1 MVACRWSQQHLE
13 PLCYGCASPI
23 STSPTCL
30 VRSDNMNTQMDS
42 TMEIVD
48 VMTNPSQTCG
58 VLHRCI
64 ALPHTIHVPQ
74 LCSHV
79 SLQTTLAPLYSAEH
93 MALKSSIS
101 SAAGVQPKQRSQLII
116 SSRSSH
122 ALSLNSARP
131 GSRSLASPRTHQ
143 GPQQQQERGH
153 LHLQLAA
160 VKGDAEVQ
168 TETVDI
174 QTQQSAPATEAWVWE
189 DSTDGAA
196 AYAAFFLWLALGS
209 WPALQSLNIAG
220 RQAVQY
226 II

>member
-1 MVACRWSQQHLE
+1 
-13 PLCYGCASPI
+13 
-23 STSPTCL
+23 
-30 VRSDNMNTQMDS
+30 
-42 TMEIVD
+42 
-48 VMTNPSQTCG
+48 
-58 VLHRCI
+58 
-64 ALPHTIHVPQ
+64 
-74 LCSHV
+74 
-79 SLQTTLAPLYSAEH
+79 

-101 SAAGVQPKQRSQLII
+101 SAAGVHPKQRSQLII

-122 ALSLNSARP
+122 ALSLNSVRP
-131 GSRSLASPRTHQ
+131 GSRSLTSPRAHQ

-168 TETVDI
+168 TETVDV

-209 WPALQSLNIAG
+209 WPALQSFNIAG

-226 II
+226 IYDVAVGNYLLTVWKQAAGEAPRFQSSCQAAQLDTSRAV